1 MAETDPF
8 DISTDTYD
16 PSRFQSAQG
25 RLQFED
31 KSARAMREHG
41 LTGDHREALDR
52 MRATPI
58 GGPTGHGDPDLDD
71 LTIEQLQERLKA
83 QTTDSQAYWDRY
95 GMSPEGHIER

>member
-25 RLQFED
+25 RFQFED

-41 LTGDHREALDR
+41 LTDDHKEALAR
-52 MRATPI
+52 PGPPPSAVPRATAT
-58 GGPTGHGDPDLDD
+58 PTSKTCP
-71 LTIEQLQERLKA
+71 
-83 QTTDSQAYWDRY
+83 S
-95 GMSPEGHIER
+95 SS